1 MNFYNELEHE
11 WEKEECN
18 FDGFCRAVLRN
29 EARDCYRE
37 IERQAR
43 KEIMF
48 CEMSKKEFN
57 DLLIEDSYSINE
69 VTFQVLGYDIQV
81 EGDVLINAI
90 MSLPEVRQKII
101 LLAYFMDMS
110 DQEIAKCLKMPKR
123 TVNYGKNR
131 ALSQMK
137 KIMEVRSNEKKEGKR
152 KLY

>member
-37 IERQAR
+37 LERQAR

-48 CEMSKKEFN
+48 CEMSKKAFN
-57 DLLIEDSYSINE
+57 SLLIEDSYSMDGA
-69 VTFQVLGYDIQV
+69 TFQVLGYDIWV
-81 EGDVLINAI
+81 EGDTLVEAI
-90 MSLPEVRQKII
+90 LSLTAVRQKII
-101 LLAYFMDMS
+101 LLAYFMDMPEK
-110 DQEIAKCLKMPKR
+110 EIAQCLDMPKR
-123 TVNYGKNR
+123 TVNYGKNM

-137 KIMEVRSNEKKEGKR
+137 KFMEVRSNERKERKG

>member
-1 MNFYNELEHE
+1 MNFYCELEHE

-48 CEMSKKEFN
+48 SEMSKSDFN
-57 DLLIEDSYSINE
+57 SLLVEDSYSTDGA
-69 VTFQVLGYDIQV
+69 VFQVLGYDIQV
-81 EGDVLINAI
+81 EDDVLIDAI
-90 MSLPEVRQKII
+90 LSLTEERQKII
-101 LLAYFMDMS
+101 LLAYFMNMS
-110 DQEIAKCLKMPKR
+110 DQEISKCLEMPKR
-123 TVNYGKNR
+123 TVNYRKNR

-137 KIMEVRSNEKKEGKR
+137 KFMEVRNCER
-152 KLY
+152 KDAKC

>member
-1 MNFYNELEHE
+1 MNFYSELEHE

-29 EARDCYRE
+29 EARNCYRE

-48 CEMSKKEFN
+48 SEMSKREFN
-57 DLLIEDSYSINE
+57 SLLVEDSYSTDGA
-69 VTFQVLGYDIQV
+69 TFRVLGYDIWV
-81 EGDVLINAI
+81 EEETLIAAI
-90 MSLPEVRQKII
+90 LSLPETRQKIV

-110 DQEIAKCLKMPKR
+110 DQEIAKSLDMPKR

-131 ALSQMK
+131 ALAQMK
-137 KIMEVRSNEKKEGKR
+137 NFLEVTCKDGKEGKCKR
-152 KLY
+152 I